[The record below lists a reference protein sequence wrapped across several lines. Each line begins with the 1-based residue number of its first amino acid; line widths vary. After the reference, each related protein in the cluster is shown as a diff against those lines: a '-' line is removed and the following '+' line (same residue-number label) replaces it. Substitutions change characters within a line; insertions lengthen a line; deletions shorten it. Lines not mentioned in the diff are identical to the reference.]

1 MFNLAK
7 IQQASIIALQLGLLT
22 AIWWLGACIQHW
34 LNLPVSG
41 GVIGL
46 LLVLVALLSGV
57 MKLDWIKA
65 GSSFILGEL
74 VLLFIP
80 CVVGI
85 MKYKDLFI
93 SQGWQLVLSVV
104 IGTIIVMTITALTVA
119 WGFKMEAAWTNKRST
134 LKTQPQQGK

>member
-1 MFNLAK
+1 MFNHPK
-7 IQQASIIALQLGLLT
+7 IQHISVITLQLGLLT
-22 AIWWLGACIQHW
+22 AIWWLGDCIQQW
-34 LNLPVSG
+34 LNLPISG

-104 IGTIIVMTITALTVA
+104 IGTVIVMTITALTVA
-119 WGFKMEAAWTNKRST
+119 WGFKMEAAWANKRSA
-134 LKTQPQQGK
+134 LKAQPQQGK

>member
-1 MFNLAK
+1 MFNLPK
-7 IQQASIIALQLGLLT
+7 IQHISVIALQLGLLT
-22 AIWWLGACIQHW
+22 AIWWLGACIQQW

-104 IGTIIVMTITALTVA
+104 IGTVIVMTITALTVA
-119 WGFKMEAAWTNKRST
+119 WGFKMEATWASKRNA
-134 LKTQPQQGK
+134 LKAQPQQGK